1 MPLKKHTVAETA
13 ALTKTKNHTEQ
24 AKLPPEVAPVDVSR
38 ERPGGVLG
46 AEQEAER
53 GPERQE
59 QDERQ
64 GEAEG
69 HPGAEGD
76 GALLREV
83 GGPHPH
89 QDDVHARARE
99 RRQPADVRGVHDAEH
114 HRLGEAL
121 DLAGAAALA
130 REPLQDPRR
139 HRHHH
144 DGGRR
149 VVDPHADEEG
159 GAADAQQQ
167 QVRPHRVPA
176 EERRDLN
183 ERTPCY

>member
-1 MPLKKHTVAETA
+1 MSLKNIAVTA
-13 ALTKTKNHTEQ
+13 PLTKTKNLTEQ
-24 AKLPPEVAPVDVSR
+24 AKLPPEVAPVEVGR
-38 ERPGGVLG
+38 ERPAGVLG

-64 GEAEG
+64 GEAER

-89 QDDVHARARE
+89 QDDVHARARQ
-99 RRQPADVRGVHDAEH
+99 RRQPADGRRVHDAEH

-121 DLAGAAALA
+121 DLAGVGAAALA

-144 DGGRR
+144 DSGRR